1 MIGNDRIKEIIS
13 SSISNAICIDDEFCA
28 PYEYENGNIQIPQSM
43 CANFRNFHACNL
55 DVFHYINKEGTDTI
69 LPTLFKNRDLLIVD
83 WELCPNAKIKYED
96 TLKIIESGVTCKSLR
111 YVVIYTQSP
120 SIEDIVKAI
129 MHYFS
134 KYKQQFCT
142 VENDILEK
150 LEEFCEVNSL
160 DDDGDKIWELIKR
173 EVSGFAL
180 NPEREK
186 EIKKSLNQQ
195 LGIRMTSALKGK
207 LCRMINEIV
216 QKEGFNN
223 TSDAMCW
230 LDLCN
235 QNFSTIYSRNVYEIS
250 VLTPYSIHIDNTIV
264 IVLQKN
270 IAPNGD
276 LIPNSVA
283 PEDVF
288 SKIVDS
294 VSKVKNIRTF
304 IFSILLKNVMND
316 EIAQWGKNLGSINE
330 KALAYHAKSYD
341 NTDEFIQYFSNCT
354 MGLLKSSMLSYVG
367 KDDIHKLFKI
377 DAGNEIPSDRDLC
390 NLNCFLTF
398 TDKNKLEDIHTIQT
412 GDIFA
417 LSNPYH
423 PENGKEEYIICIT
436 QSCDCKRPQKVYHN
450 YAFLHGHKAD
460 LRRALTATER
470 EWYSFVSSEN
480 AIEWTHHFF
489 TIHIESQKKFYVNH
503 PIRVL
508 LSNGKNNEL
517 LFLGNQKIEYTQ
529 RLINYAFSH
538 AQRMGID
545 LPHYPNKEDD

>member
-1 MIGNDRIKEIIS
+1 
-13 SSISNAICIDDEFCA
+13 
-28 PYEYENGNIQIPQSM
+28 
-43 CANFRNFHACNL
+43 
-55 DVFHYINKEGTDTI
+55 
-69 LPTLFKNRDLLIVD
+69 
-83 WELCPNAKIKYED
+83 
-96 TLKIIESGVTCKSLR
+96 
-111 YVVIYTQSP
+111 
-120 SIEDIVKAI
+120 
-129 MHYFS
+129 
-134 KYKQQFCT
+134 
-142 VENDILEK
+142 
-150 LEEFCEVNSL
+150 
-160 DDDGDKIWELIKR
+160 
-173 EVSGFAL
+173 
-180 NPEREK
+180 
-186 EIKKSLNQQ
+186 
-195 LGIRMTSALKGK
+195 
-207 LCRMINEIV
+207 
-216 QKEGFNN
+216 
-223 TSDAMCW
+223 
-230 LDLCN
+230 
-235 QNFSTIYSRNVYEIS
+235 
-250 VLTPYSIHIDNTIV
+250 
-264 IVLQKN
+264 
-270 IAPNGD
+270 
-276 LIPNSVA
+276 
-283 PEDVF
+283 
-288 SKIVDS
+288 
-294 VSKVKNIRTF
+294 
-304 IFSILLKNVMND
+304 MND